1 VASRTAGESDEAEDE
16 YRYCLISV
24 VGKHL
29 TPPSGLA
36 AAAVACLLGACS
48 VPGVGGAPAPLFKIG
63 VDLPLSGAEGRVATP
78 ALNGVQYYVQQ
89 HPTLD
94 GFSVQLSVKDDS
106 LNGQPEPPLGAS
118 NVAGFV
124 ADPQVMAVIG
134 PFDSSVARAEI
145 PVANQSSLAK
155 VSPATSS
162 PCLTRSDYLPAALQ
176 PAHVAVSCKQAGLPS
191 AADLRPSG
199 FNNYFRLAATDD
211 LQGPAAADY
220 AYKTLHVLRVAV
232 VSDHEAY
239 GQALADGFETHFR
252 SLGGSIVGTLDYDPS
267 LAVDATGFLKR
278 VKADGVQA
286 VYFGGLAA
294 NKGCVVRSQMTGIF
308 DPAAPFLGGDGI
320 AEDPACIRDAGGNSS
335 GIYAT
340 VPIVNAATIGTAE
353 PVITGFHAIFPLARD
368 FGAYT
373 VIAYDATAL
382 VYDAIDR
389 AIRATGGLR
398 PARGNVLSQLSV
410 TSGFAGATGVI
421 GFDQNG
427 DSTHRVISVVE
438 ADGGGGNDPWRF
450 AGSVDYT
457 AALPY

>member
-1 VASRTAGESDEAEDE
+1 M
-16 YRYCLISV
+16 
-24 VGKHL
+24 VGKHPIR
-29 TPPSGLA
+29 PPALA
-36 AAAVACLLGACS
+36 AAIAGLLTACS
-48 VPGVGGAPAPLFKIG
+48 VPGLGGAPAPVLKIG

-78 ALNGVQYYVQQ
+78 ALNGVRYYVQQ

-106 LNGQPEPPLGAS
+106 LNGLPEPPLGAS

-145 PVANQSSLAK
+145 PVANQSALAM

-176 PAHVAVSCKQAGLPS
+176 PAHLAVSCKQAGLPS

-220 AYKTLHVLRVAV
+220 AFKTLHVLRAV
-232 VSDHEAY
+232 LVSDHEAY
-239 GQALADGFETHFR
+239 GQALVDGFETRFR
-252 SLGGSIVGTLDYDPS
+252 ALGGSIVGTLDYDPA
-267 LAVDATGFLKR
+267 LAVDATGFLER
-278 VKADGVQA
+278 MKAGGAQA

-294 NKGCVVRSQMTGIF
+294 NKGCAVRSQMSGIF
-308 DPAAPFLGGDGI
+308 DSAAPFLGGDGI
-320 AEDPACIRDAGGNSS
+320 AEDPACLQDAGGSAN
-335 GIYAT
+335 GIFAT
-340 VPIVNAATIGTAE
+340 VPIANAPTIGTAA
-353 PVITGFHAIFPLARD
+353 PVIAGFHAMFPFTRD

-373 VIAYDATAL
+373 VIAYDAAGV
-382 VYDAIDR
+382 VYDALDR
-389 AIRATGGLR
+389 AIRAAGGQGGQL
-398 PARGNVLSQLSV
+398 PPRGNVISQLSV
-410 TSGFAGATGVI
+410 TAGFAGATGLL
-421 GFDQNG
+421 GFDRNG
-427 DSTHRVISVVE
+427 DSTHRVISIVE
-438 ADGGGGNDPWRF
+438 STGGGGGDPWRY
-450 AGSVDYT
+450 AGEVDYT